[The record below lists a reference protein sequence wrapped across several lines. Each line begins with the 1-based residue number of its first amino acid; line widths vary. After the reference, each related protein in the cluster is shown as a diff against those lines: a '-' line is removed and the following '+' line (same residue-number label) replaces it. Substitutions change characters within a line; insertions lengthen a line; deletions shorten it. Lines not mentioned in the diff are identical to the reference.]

1 MKKFLEKTKGIR
13 TFIGVS
19 IFTISIFIWLVSS
32 LLTSVFYLLEI
43 QTFNKI
49 QSYSFLLL
57 LTFFVYKQLTSKGS
71 RTQAKGLLAKFFN
84 SRPKSEKLEVPK
96 ETCQK
101 CGQKKSKK
109 K

>member
-1 MKKFLEKTKGIR
+1 MKKFLEKTKVFR

-19 IFTISIFIWLVSS
+19 IFTLSIFIWLVSS
-32 LLTSVFYLLEI
+32 LLTSIFYLLEV

-49 QSYSFLLL
+49 QSYSLLVVI
-57 LTFFVYKQLTSKGS
+57 TFFMYKQLTSKNT
-71 RTQAKGLLAKFFN
+71 RIQTKGVLDKFFN
-84 SRPKSEKLEVPK
+84 KRPKKGVLEVPK